1 MTKLANLY
9 SWTVGLLMRIAVVIA
24 FVSICVAV
32 AITLVDIV
40 LRSMSRLSV
49 ALTGEGLTWAVP
61 GLVDLTQLLVM
72 IAASMAI
79 AVAFHR
85 GAHVAIDLIDNMF
98 PPLMRKFNAL
108 LAVVIAVW
116 FLGACLWYG
125 IGEMQGQLELNTAS
139 STLSISYLWYWLPL
153 IAGMALSVLGALDA
167 FLGSLFGH
175 RPVSSEAE
183 HYDV

>member
-1 MTKLANLY
+1 MTKLARFY
-9 SWTVGLLMRIAVVIA
+9 SLIVGLLMRVAVLIA
-24 FVSICVAV
+24 FVSICAAV
-32 AITLVDIV
+32 AITLTDIV

-98 PPLMRKFNAL
+98 PPLIRKVNAL

-153 IAGMALSVLGALDA
+153 IVGMGLSVLAALDA
-167 FLGSLFGH
+167 FLRSLYGH